1 MSMTHEN
8 YKELMIASALSALDA
23 ADARDFQAH
32 LETCAECRA
41 EANQWDATA
50 ALLAFEATPIE
61 PSPLVRERILAAIH
75 ADNRPSLS
83 SQASQS
89 VQHDQREPSQGRIG
103 SKVIPFER
111 PEKNVRSAVSPYYAI
126 AASVALVALAISLFV
141 IWQQNRSAKN
151 EVAKLSSELSET
163 QQQLAHEREVL
174 ALITTPGSRMTELA
188 GTNVAPGAHAMI
200 AYDKNGHAM
209 LMAKGL
215 PAAPAG
221 KAYQLWY
228 IMGSKPMPGRVF
240 ATDTNGN
247 GSLQDQVPAEAM
259 NGAVFAITL
268 EPAGGVQSP
277 TGAIYLSSGA

>member
-1 MSMTHEN
+1 MTHDN
-8 YKELMIASALSALDA
+8 YKELITARALTALDA
-23 ADARDFQAH
+23 ADTRDLQAH

-61 PSPLVRERILAAIH
+61 PSPLVRERILTAIH
-75 ADNRPSLS
+75 AENRPSVS
-83 SQASQS
+83 KNTSQNIQPAQSERSQS
-89 VQHDQREPSQGRIG
+89 SSTV
-103 SKVIPFER
+103 VPFER
-111 PEKNVRSAVSPYYAI
+111 PEKNVRSSVASYYAI
-126 AASVALVALAISLFV
+126 AASVALVALAISLFA
-141 IWQQNRSAKN
+141 IWQQNRAAKT
-151 EVAKLSSELSET
+151 EIAKLSAEMRDT

-188 GTNVAPGAHAMI
+188 GTNVAPDAHAMI
-200 AYDKNGHAM
+200 AYDKTGHAM

-259 NGAVFAITL
+259 SGAVFAITL

-277 TGAIYLSSGA
+277 TGAIYLKSGV